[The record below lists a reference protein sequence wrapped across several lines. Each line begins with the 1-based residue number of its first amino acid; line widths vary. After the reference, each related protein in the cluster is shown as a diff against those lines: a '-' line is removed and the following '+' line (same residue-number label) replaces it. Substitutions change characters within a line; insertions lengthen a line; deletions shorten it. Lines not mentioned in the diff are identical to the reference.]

1 MHKHFS
7 RFERIFLLLAIRLLT
22 WRSKLKSEINDD
34 GVVYSEENHTQLGGN
49 YALKVARYYSLNSLS
64 YWL

>member
-1 MHKHFS
+1 
-7 RFERIFLLLAIRLLT
+7 
-22 WRSKLKSEINDD
+22 LKSEINDD